1 MPHKRLKDGEVNIPR
16 HINQEIKDLVHPI
29 VLRRAMLWR
38 TALGA
43 VVLIGIGLAAWLAF
57 FRPSGEVLL
66 AATVEAAG
74 GMESWNAIDDGSFTR
89 VHTRYDEQGVPI
101 STETETFYFKKVG
114 DFRLV
119 IESESDFG
127 HVVIGRDDEG
137 YWAMQDGESANPV
150 AVARQLGMMCD
161 SEYCTPDCAASMA
174 FYRFSLPFKLTDPG
188 VIPAHLGRSELN
200 GRPVSLLEA
209 RFDPE
214 VGGDRWVFFVDDETR
229 LIRKIEHYD
238 GLDSDAPPSEIYWS
252 DHRTE
257 YGITF
262 SHRNV
267 YYRSNGQKLEEYVIQ
282 DVDFETSVPDEV
294 FIRPDRRTA
303 SVASGLHRAG

>member
-1 MPHKRLKDGEVNIPR
+1 MSHERLKDGEVKVPR
-16 HINQEIKDLVHPI
+16 RINQEIKDLVHPI

-38 TALGA
+38 IGLG
-43 VVLIGIGLAAWLAF
+43 VSVLIGVGLAAWLAF
-57 FRPSGEVLL
+57 FRPSGEALL
-66 AATVEAAG
+66 AAAVEAAG
-74 GMESWNAIDDGSFTR
+74 GMESWNAIDDGTFTR
-89 VHTRYDEQGVPI
+89 VHTQYDEQGEPI

-119 IESESDFG
+119 IESETDLG

-137 YWAMQDGESANPV
+137 YWAMQDGESVNPV

-161 SEYCTPDCAASMA
+161 SEYCTPDCAAGMA

-188 VIPAHLGRSELN
+188 VMPAHLGRTELN

-214 VGGDRWVFFVDDETR
+214 VGSDRWVFFVDDETK
-229 LIRKIEHYD
+229 LIRKIEHYG
-238 GLDSDAPPSEIYWS
+238 GLDTDAPPAEIYWS
-252 DHRTE
+252 DHKTE

-267 YYRSNGQKLEEYVIQ
+267 YYRSNGKKLEEYVIQ
-282 DVDFETSVPDEV
+282 DVDFATPVSDEIFV
-294 FIRPDRRTA
+294 RPARRTA
-303 SVASGLHRAG
+303 VASASMPLR